1 MPIDPKSFTPDSLV
15 EYVEK
20 ALEAMRETLEEKD
33 WGIVGSIR
41 KMAEYHDET
50 KHAVRALMLD
60 GNADPKDRIRAMELH
75 NKAVYTIPQIISG
88 LDKLGG
94 SIAARKA
101 LGVKDEPK
109 PKTGLAELRSIRG
122 GNQTSRKAAR

>member
-1 MPIDPKSFTPDSLV
+1 MAIDPKSFTPDSLV

-20 ALEAMRETLEEKD
+20 ALDAMKDTLQERD

-41 KMAEYHDET
+41 KMAEYHDDT
-50 KHAVRALMLD
+50 KHAVQALMLD
-60 GNADPKDRIRAMELH
+60 GEAEPKDRIRAMELH
-75 NKAVYTIPQIISG
+75 NKAVYTIPQIIAG
-88 LDKLGG
+88 LDKIGG

-101 LGVKDEPK
+101 MGEKEQPK

-122 GNQTSRKAAR
+122 GKQNSG